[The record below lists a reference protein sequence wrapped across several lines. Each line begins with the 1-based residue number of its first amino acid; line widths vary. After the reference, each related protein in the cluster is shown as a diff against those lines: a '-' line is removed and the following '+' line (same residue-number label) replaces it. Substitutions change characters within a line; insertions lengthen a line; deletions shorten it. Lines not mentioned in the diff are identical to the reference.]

1 MDTFR
6 QQIEYYRARAGEY
19 DEWFYRKGRYDRGDE
34 LNRRWFDEA
43 GICFGVLRSLGKVG
57 SALELAAGTGIWTL
71 ELSRLADR
79 VTAVDASAEVLA
91 VNREKLGEG
100 PNVTYR
106 EADLFGWEPGSEGDE
121 QYDLVS
127 FTFWLSHVPAT
138 HVDEFLARVYRA
150 TRPGGTVWM
159 VDSRRASTS
168 TARDQ
173 SVDHGGDLQER
184 ILNDGRVFEIVK
196 IYYDSDRLRELFERA
211 GFIVEANETPNYFV
225 YAMAKRPE

>member
-1 MDTFR
+1 MDL
-6 QQIEYYRARAGEY
+6 Q
-19 DEWFYRKGRYDRGDE
+19 
-34 LNRRWFDEA
+34 FDWR
-43 GICFGVLRSLGKVG
+43 CSFHCSSLSGG
-57 SALELAAGTGIWTL
+57 
-71 ELSRLADR
+71 
-79 VTAVDASAEVLA
+79 
-91 VNREKLGEG
+91 
-100 PNVTYR
+100 
-106 EADLFGWEPGSEGDE
+106 DLFGWEPGSEGDE